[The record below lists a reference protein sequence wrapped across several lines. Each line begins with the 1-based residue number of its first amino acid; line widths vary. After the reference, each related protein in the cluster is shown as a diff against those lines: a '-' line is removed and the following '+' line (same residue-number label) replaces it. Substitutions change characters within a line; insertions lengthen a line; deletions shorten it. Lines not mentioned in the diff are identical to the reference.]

1 MTNRTTQYNITELAV
16 AYCEIY
22 DPANARRRLNYLLRT
37 YPELWEE
44 LQKAHYRPRQRNF
57 TPKQY
62 ELVVRF
68 LGEP

>member
-1 MTNRTTQYNITELAV
+1 MRKIVDYNITEIAMS
-16 AYCEIY
+16 YCEVER
-22 DPANARRRLNYLLRT
+22 PANARRRFNYVLRT
-37 YPELWEE
+37 YPELWDE
-44 LQKAHYRPRQRNF
+44 LKKVNYHSRQRYF

>member
-1 MTNRTTQYNITELAV
+1 MDVLTYNITDLAM
-16 AYCEIY
+16 AYY
-22 DPANARRRLNYLLRT
+22 DSADQANARRRLNYALRT

-44 LQKAHYRPRQRNF
+44 LKKANYHTRQRYF

>member
-1 MTNRTTQYNITELAV
+1 MKKIVDYNITEIAMGYSDV
-16 AYCEIY
+16 GS
-22 DPANARRRLNYLLRT
+22 PANARRRFNYAMRT

-44 LQKAHYRPRQRNF
+44 LIKANYRPRQRYF
-57 TPKQY
+57 TPRQY

>member
-1 MTNRTTQYNITELAV
+1 MKQPIYNITEMAV
-16 AYCEIY
+16 AYFGSF
-22 DPANARRRLNYLLRT
+22 DPANARRRLNYMMRT

-44 LQKAHYRPRQRNF
+44 LKRAHYHSRQRIF